1 MFNTAER
8 LISNRNLK
16 PKRKEGFL
24 KVISVFSFLGIMLGV
39 AILIIV
45 MSVMNGFRTD
55 LTEKII
61 GLNPHL
67 TLETENFQ
75 IKEDFKKDL
84 TNRFPKFELKDSFN
98 GEGIIM
104 NKDLIKGV
112 FIKGSE
118 LKSLDFIKKKIVS
131 GKIKNFSSG
140 RIIIGNEMAFDLD
153 LKIGDQVNLMSS
165 TFIDTPLGGFPKQ
178 ENFEIIGIFK
188 SGFLEYDRNVIFLTI
203 NDALSIFDKD
213 KDDINLEIYLNDP
226 LKADFYK
233 KEIEKLTQDFLIFS
247 WSDLNKSF
255 FSALKVERN
264 VMFVILTLIIIVAA
278 FNIISGLTILIKNK
292 TREIAILK
300 TLGMSSN
307 SIKKTFFL
315 TGFTIGSFAT
325 LCGLFIGILFSIY
338 IEELRSLISK
348 IFKTE
353 IFPPDVY
360 FLDKMPSEI
369 SFLSTLIIFI
379 FSLIVTSIASYF
391 PASIISRMETS
402 RGLKYE

>member
-84 TNRFPKFELKDSFN
+84 KNRFPKFELKDSFN

-118 LKSLDFIKKKIVS
+118 LKNLDFIKKKIVS

-188 SGFLEYDRNVIFLTI
+188 SGFIEYDRNVIFLTI

-300 TLGMSSN
+300 TLGMSST

-315 TGFTIGSFAT
+315 TGFTIGSLAT

-338 IEELRSLISK
+338 IEEVRSLISK

-369 SFLSTLIIFI
+369 SFSSTLIIFI
-379 FSLIVTSIASYF
+379 FSLIITSIASYF

>member
-24 KVISVFSFLGIMLGV
+24 KVISIFSFLGIMLGV

-45 MSVMNGFRTD
+45 MSVMNGFRSD

-84 TNRFPKFELKDSFN
+84 KKRFPKFELKDSFN

-300 TLGMSSN
+300 TLGMSST

-315 TGFTIGSFAT
+315 TGFTIGSLAT

-338 IEELRSLISK
+338 IEEVRSLISK

-379 FSLIVTSIASYF
+379 FSLIITSIASYF

>member
-24 KVISVFSFLGIMLGV
+24 KVISIFSFLGIMLGV

-45 MSVMNGFRTD
+45 MSVMNGFRSD

-84 TNRFPKFELKDSFN
+84 KNRFPKFELKDSFN

-118 LKSLDFIKKKIVS
+118 LKSLDFIQKKIVS

-300 TLGMSSN
+300 TLGMSST

-338 IEELRSLISK
+338 IEEVRSLISK

-369 SFLSTLIIFI
+369 SFSSTLIIFI
-379 FSLIVTSIASYF
+379 FSLIITSIASYF

>member
-84 TNRFPKFELKDSFN
+84 KKRFPKFELKDSFN

-118 LKSLDFIKKKIVS
+118 LKNLDFIKKKIVS

-300 TLGMSSN
+300 TLGMSST

-338 IEELRSLISK
+338 IEEVRSLISK

-379 FSLIVTSIASYF
+379 FSLIITSIASYF